1 MEYFN
6 TFGGNP
12 VSCAISL
19 AVLEAIESE
28 EMMRNARVVGQKLLD
43 DLVGLQRLYP
53 IVGNVRGLGLFVGIE
68 LVATNRLN
76 LEPATDAAKIIV
88 EKMKD
93 LGILISTDGPFNNV
107 LKFKPPI
114 VFTSEDADFFVQSLD
129 LVLSEIN

>member
-1 MEYFN
+1 
-6 TFGGNP
+6 
-12 VSCAISL
+12 
-19 AVLEAIESE
+19 
-28 EMMRNARVVGQKLLD
+28 MRNARVVGQKLLD

-93 LGILISTDGPFNNV
+93 LGILQRF
-107 LKFKPPI
+107 L
-114 VFTSEDADFFVQSLD
+114 VQK
-129 LVLSEIN
+129 